1 MARRIVV
8 IGGDAAGMSAA
19 STAKRRGGDDVEVI
33 AIERGEYTS
42 YSQCGIPYWVGGEVP
57 THDELVAR
65 SPEQHRANGLTV
77 RMATEATAIDLADRS
92 VAVRDVGTDE
102 EDTIGFDELVIAT
115 GARPIRPPLPG
126 IDADGVFGIQ
136 TIPDGRRVLD
146 ALAAARPT
154 KKAIVVGAGFIG
166 IEIAEALVAQGLD
179 VTVVSRT
186 AHPMTSMD
194 PEMGERISEAMKS
207 AGIEVR
213 TGAVAEAFEVGDDGW
228 VRAVVVDGVAIECD
242 IVTLGIGVE
251 PETSLAADA
260 GLTLGDDG
268 GLRPDDSMRVA
279 DGVWAAG
286 DCVEVRDRVLDRWT
300 YMPLGTHANKQGL
313 VVGANLTGGSSTFP
327 GVVRTAI
334 TRFGDLEISRSGATE
349 RECRDLDVRSVS
361 VDATTH
367 AGYLPDHEPMTVR
380 LTFEMETGRLL
391 GGQIVGG
398 KGAAMRID
406 TIAMALWSRMS
417 VDELMMTDLAY
428 VPLFSSVWDPVQV
441 AARAAVSVRAGG

>member
-42 YSQCGIPYWVGGEVP
+42 YSQCGIPYWVGGEVT

-146 ALAAARPT
+146 ALAAGRPT

-194 PEMGERISEAMKS
+194 PEMGERISEAMRS

-361 VDATTH
+361 VDTTTH
-367 AGYLPDHEPMTVR
+367 AGYLPNHEPMTVR